1 MNLGE
6 KTSIIKTI
14 DFNKETEF
22 IEVKKKKKAGITN
35 SLGLGPATVKFKK
48 KKNLT
53 KNSIERIFS

>member
-22 IEVKKKKKAGITN
+22 IEVKKKKRLELPIAWD
-35 SLGLGPATVKFKK
+35 
-48 KKNLT
+48 
-53 KNSIERIFS
+53 

>member
-22 IEVKKKKKAGITN
+22 IEVKKKKAGITN

-48 KKNLT
+48 KKKPH